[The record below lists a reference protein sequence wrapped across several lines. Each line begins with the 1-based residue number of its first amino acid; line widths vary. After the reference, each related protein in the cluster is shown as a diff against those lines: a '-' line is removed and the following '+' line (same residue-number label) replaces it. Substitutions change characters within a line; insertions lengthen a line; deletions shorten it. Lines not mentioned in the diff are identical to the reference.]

1 MVTLGTVRTHLYLT
15 DPVIGNGTAKGFS
28 MVMSWSSDHFKNSL
42 EDYVGPHPG
51 DVPLR
56 DLCGSFVMG
65 EPLQSEALYPLR
77 VHLGGLKLQRCCE
90 RMTEVD
96 WAKRG

>member
-1 MVTLGTVRTHLYLT
+1 M
-15 DPVIGNGTAKGFS
+15 
-28 MVMSWSSDHFKNSL
+28 
-42 EDYVGPHPG
+42 GPHPG

-56 DLCGSFVMG
+56 DLCESFVMG